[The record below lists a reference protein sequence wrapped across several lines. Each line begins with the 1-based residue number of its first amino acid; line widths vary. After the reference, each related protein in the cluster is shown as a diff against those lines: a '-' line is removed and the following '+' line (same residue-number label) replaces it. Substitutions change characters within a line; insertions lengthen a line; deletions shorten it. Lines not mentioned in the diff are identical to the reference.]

1 MHNCRSFL
9 WQSLASLQ
17 CYVAGHL
24 GSPNG
29 LCDNRHALRT
39 SFQTFHAPTA
49 AQPRANPVFAAHSVS
64 SRRAPHLQ
72 AESRQTNPNGGAP
85 PVIRAVLAELCEITI
100 GTGMLGMLVIF
111 VYQG

>member
-1 MHNCRSFL
+1 MAISGLSAVICSWTSGIAERIVR
-9 WQSLASLQ
+9 QPPRLA
-17 CYVAGHL
+17 HII
-24 GSPNG
+24 PNFP
-29 LCDNRHALRT
+29 RA
-39 SFQTFHAPTA
+39 A

-85 PVIRAVLAELCEITI
+85 PVIRAVLAELGEITI